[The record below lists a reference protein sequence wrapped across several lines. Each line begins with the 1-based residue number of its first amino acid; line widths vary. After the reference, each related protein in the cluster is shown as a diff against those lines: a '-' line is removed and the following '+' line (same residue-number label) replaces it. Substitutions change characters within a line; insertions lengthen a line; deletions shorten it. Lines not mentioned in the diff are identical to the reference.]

1 MRGKA
6 GGPISRHDTISI
18 RINVGGGPVAAPA
31 LISVTMMKTDC
42 GCFA

>member
-18 RINVGGGPVAAPA
+18 RINVGGPVAAPA
-31 LISVTMMKTDC
+31 LISVTVMKTDC